1 MEAGGSE
8 VSLDFVF
15 SSEVRLSKERKE
27 RGRRRKGRRRNEEE
41 ERIKMGDRKR
51 ERGGEAGR
59 EGRGESRVGA
69 KFLHCYCLWPSLVG
83 PVCVLEG
90 REEVC
95 RQWKLLDFLMSQKR
109 FTTKLSG
116 KQAEWMIMR

>member
-69 KFLHCYCLWPSLVG
+69 KFLHTLLPLAIFSG
-83 PVCVLEG
+83 PRLCAG
-90 REEVC
+90 G
-95 RQWKLLDFLMSQKR
+95 
-109 FTTKLSG
+109 SG
-116 KQAEWMIMR
+116 GSV